1 MDQRWFWDLECGSQ
15 ISYIVASHMIKET
28 WSFIHFNWFPPTALF
43 FFLSFFFL
51 YETICSFFFLLEN
64 LVKPKRHS
72 LLSSPPEK
80 SFITGILLLRERNSF
95 GNIPIEGS
103 EVSPTTSHP
112 KIAVTQGERG
122 CPRSLVVGTV

>member
-1 MDQRWFWDLECGSQ
+1 MVLGFGMWEPDKLHCS
-15 ISYIVASHMIKET
+15 ISYDKGDLVLH
-28 WSFIHFNWFPPTALF
+28 SFQLVSPNRPLF
-43 FFLSFFFL
+43 FSLFFFL